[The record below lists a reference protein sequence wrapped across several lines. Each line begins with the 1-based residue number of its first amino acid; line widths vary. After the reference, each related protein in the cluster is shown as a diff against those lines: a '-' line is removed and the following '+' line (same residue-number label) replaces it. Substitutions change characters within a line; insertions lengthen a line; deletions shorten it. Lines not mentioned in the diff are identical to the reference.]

1 MRCLSLS
8 LTSFLSLCKAWLFWL
23 GALRGHLKD
32 HWCPLFTICV
42 SQILTRKEMSHW
54 NWDQEEEEH
63 RFWWG
68 TINFCNPWTE
78 DPGRLQSMGLWRVGH
93 DWGLHFH
100 FSLSCIGEGNGNPLQ
115 CSCLENPRDGG
126 AWWAAIYGVAQSR
139 TQLKWLSSSSSMV
152 NMLLKLKLNKSVNP
166 SDYNLY
172 MK

>member
-78 DPGRLQSMGLWRVGH
+78 DPGRLQSMGSLRVRH
-93 DWGLHFH
+93 DWAT
-100 FSLSCIGEGNGNPLQ
+100 SLSLFTFVHWRRKWQPIPVFLPGESQGRWSLVG
-115 CSCLENPRDGG
+115 CRIWG
-126 AWWAAIYGVAQSR
+126 R
-139 TQLKWLSSSSSMV
+139 TE
-152 NMLLKLKLNKSVNP
+152 
-166 SDYNLY
+166 SDTIEVT
-172 MK
+172 